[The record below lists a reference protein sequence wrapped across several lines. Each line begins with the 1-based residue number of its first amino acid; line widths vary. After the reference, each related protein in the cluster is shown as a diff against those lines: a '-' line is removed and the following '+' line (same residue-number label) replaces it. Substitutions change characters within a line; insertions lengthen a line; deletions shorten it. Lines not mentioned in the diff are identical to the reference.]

1 VGNTGGA
8 NQGIGYGGTE
18 RDEEESA
25 EGQMRREQQGYSGEG
40 SGVGA

>member
-18 RDEEESA
+18 RDEERA
-25 EGQMRREQQGYSGEG
+25 EGQTRREQQGYSGEG